1 MRAGFPMMRLAAA
14 CAVLIVTA
22 TAFGEEDESGGNA
35 VNSTSKLIDGV
46 NQTAQKIIDQKASDS
61 KAIEANSKYKPTD
74 KEAKQGITATDKAQ
88 NDNMR
93 ETVKRQFDVDEA
105 KVAQKE
111 AHGDLNK
118 AKTTETRANA
128 ELKDAKATKR
138 TYDANAS
145 VSQKEAN
152 SLGQKAQN
160 QRNSANEFQRQADTY
175 RAQGNDAMA
184 NKFQKNANTMNQR
197 AAETESLQKAK
208 QVEANDWKAKS
219 TAQDDIISQKTS
231 AANKATKTR
240 TDAEVKFK
248 EKTKVVETKQADL
261 DSYKKTDV
269 GKKTQTK
276 TSKNL
281 EDAGKLANVINY
293 GAIGIDMADS
303 AAKGDYDGT
312 KKAMNDL
319 AVNVADDLTLG
330 AVSAG
335 KNVYQAGKEGV
346 GYLNE
351 KNAANKQI
359 TEQLIYQQLRRDG
372 YSDADASAAASGYV
386 NGDKNSISKVKDA
399 YSKNGKDIPD
409 GDHVGR
415 TWGELGKD
423 TASATCETIKDA
435 AVGIGE
441 GVVKVGKGVINAGEI
456 AVGMTEKGVA
466 EETAKV
472 VGENVGSDNIA
483 AGAEVAWN
491 TVKDNFNDAAEEVKS
506 WFGKDTNSTIHDHIV
521 DSLTKQGATKDEA
534 EAAAK
539 QYLSDKANN
548 PGKASNAI
556 SDLKN
561 KLKNA
566 GRLVDK
572 DTGEKISNGS
582 TSDSQKTNAGTQ
594 RKPKPKDKD
603 KEGKGSAPSDPSS
616 GDDDTD
622 SDGETSGTGKDSD
635 LGRNEP
641 VSGDPTGEGSQ
652 IPNGPA
658 GPSLSG
664 FLENWLTDQ
673 GQKFLE
679 NNNLNQYTRQ
689 EYEQAFKNAIAQQNA
704 QHTVNQGGETANQI
718 STDSANTTANA
729 QDENSWGKHL
739 SDAVQQSISAGLSAM
754 GTSFGNAT
762 GSHVANE
769 LLKDIDKP
777 KNEGDSGESGGS
789 GGDSVGSGNSGE
801 SGDSGNSG
809 ESGSSGD
816 SGSSGE
822 PGSSDGNSGH
832 GDDSD
837 LDTDFDDPDDSDL
850 FGPDSGGGSHHGGSN
865 VTKSGS
871 KKNNGSK
878 KSSKKSGKK
887 KKNDSAT
894 SSDPHGSK
902 KCILCGKRKNSLEWD
917 KDKVGW
923 VCYDCLGRNV
933 HGGDKKDDSTS
944 TQKAEEYHGP
954 KHKGCGGPLD
964 QVQYPDQGGVFWKCT
979 RCGHEDRWGD
989 WVE

>member
-1 MRAGFPMMRLAAA
+1 MTRLAVA
-14 CAVLIVTA
+14 CAVLVA
-22 TAFGEEDESGGNA
+22 AAAAFGDEDESGGGA
-35 VNSTSKLIDGV
+35 ANSVGKLVDGV

-93 ETVKRQFDVDEA
+93 ETAKRQFDVDEA

-111 AHGDLNK
+111 AQGDLNK

-152 SLGQKAQN
+152 SLGQKAQS

-184 NKFQKNANTMNQR
+184 DKFQKNANTMNQR
-197 AAETESLQKAK
+197 ATETESLQKAK

-261 DSYKKTDV
+261 DKFKKTDV

-293 GAIGIDMADS
+293 GAIGIDMSDA

-319 AVNVADDLTLG
+319 AVNVADDITLG

-351 KNAANKQI
+351 KNAANKRI

-372 YSDADASAAASGYV
+372 YGDADASAAASGYV

-423 TASATCETIKDA
+423 TASATSETIKDA

-441 GVVKVGKGVINAGEI
+441 GVVKVGKGVGNAGEI

-466 EETAKV
+466 KETVKV
-472 VGENVGSDNIA
+472 VKENMGADNIA

-506 WFGKDTNSTIHDHIV
+506 WFGKDTKSTIHDHIV

-534 EAAAK
+534 EAAAN

-561 KLKNA
+561 KLKNQ

-572 DTGEKISNGS
+572 DTGEKISNGNAA
-582 TSDSQKTNAGTQ
+582 DVQKADAGTQ
-594 RKPKPKDKD
+594 RKPKDKEKE
-603 KEGKGSAPSDPSS
+603 KEGKGPAPSDPSS
-616 GDDDTD
+616 DDDDTD

-652 IPNGPA
+652 IPQGPA
-658 GPSLSG
+658 GPSLPG
-664 FLENWLTDQ
+664 FLEKWLTEH

-679 NNNLNQYTRQ
+679 NNNLNQYTWK
-689 EYEQAFKNAIAQQNA
+689 EYEQAMKNAIAEQNA
-704 QHTVNQGGETANQI
+704 QQTVNQGGQNAQQI

-739 SDAVQQSISAGLSAM
+739 TDAVQQSISAGLNAA
-754 GTSFGNAT
+754 GTGFAGKI
-762 GSHVANE
+762 GDHVANE
-769 LLKDIDKP
+769 LVKGIERKHHGSDKGS
-777 KNEGDSGESGGS
+777 GDSGESGES
-789 GGDSVGSGNSGE
+789 GDPGNTGDSGKSGE
-801 SGDSGNSG
+801 SGDSG
-809 ESGSSGD
+809 
-816 SGSSGE
+816 
-822 PGSSDGNSGH
+822 
-832 GDDSD
+832 D
-837 LDTDFDDPDDSDL
+837 LDTDFDNPDDSDL
-850 FGPDSGGGSHHGGSN
+850 FGPDSGGGHGGGN
-865 VTKSGS
+865 VTKGGG
-871 KKNNGSK
+871 KKNGGKNVSK
-878 KSSKKSGKK
+878 GGSSKKSGKK
-887 KKNDSAT
+887 VSKSGSSKKSGGKKNTSKSGKSKDDSTT

-902 KCILCGKRKNSLEWD
+902 KCISCHKIKDSLEWD

-933 HGGDKKDDSTS
+933 HGGNKKDDTASTP
-944 TQKAEEYHGP
+944 KAEEYHGP
-954 KHKGCGGPLD
+954 KHKGCGGALD

-989 WVE
+989 WCE